1 MKKLSTRKR
10 FRWLYTKGV
19 ILLNYIFTLWNVNL
33 LLITSQIYGYL
44 FNKIY
49 MRKFKLLLTGILL
62 CFSFTVFAQQT
73 LKGVVKEKTTGEGL
87 PGVTVVVKGTNNG
100 TSTNFD
106 GNFELKNVK
115 TGDIIV
121 VTYLGFKEQEVTI
134 GTNFNITVELEES
147 TERLDEIV
155 VVGYGS
161 TTVKDATGSVEAITE
176 KDFTKGNIVTP
187 ENLLSGRISGVTINT
202 SGAPGSG
209 SEIRIRG
216 GSSLGGNLGASNNPL
231 IVIDGLPINEGT
243 VSGSRGI
250 LASINP
256 NDIESFSV
264 LKDASATAIYGS
276 RAANGVI
283 IITTKKGKS
292 SYSLDYDLQF
302 NFGELTDRVDVFSAG
317 AFRDIIT
324 QRRPGD
330 VGLLGNASTD
340 WQDEIFRSSVS
351 TIHNLTVRGSLFE
364 TIPTRLSVGFSD
376 IEGSI
381 LTSNFNRANVSLS
394 MNPSFFDDHL
404 KISLNYNRAFENSR
418 FGDSGQIGAALRYDP
433 TQPVYDS
440 SNPYGGFYQHMNGN
454 ILQNGT
460 RNPVAELLLRNNTG
474 KVFRQY
480 GNLKFDYKFHF
491 LPELTATVNLGLDK
505 TEGSTIDLNDFDLG
519 RPTQALILNGVDSRG
534 SQERK
539 NELIDLYLNYKNEF
553 GKLKV
558 DLMAGYSY
566 QRFENF
572 GSFTGNI
579 FAPNNV
585 RTSFADPDV
594 VNIGYLGRLN
604 LSYNDKYLITLNY
617 RRDGTSRFA
626 PKNRWGNFG
635 GAAFAWQV
643 SEEDFLKDSKVIS
656 NLKLRVGYG
665 IIGQQNLP
673 GINDLYL
680 QRYRFGN
687 QNSQYLLGNQVI
699 SSTIPSEINEDLK
712 WEETASIDIG
722 VDFGLFDN
730 KVTGTLNFFK
740 KNSRDLLADS
750 PTSYN
755 FTNSVP
761 QNNGEFETRGIEFSV
776 NTDIISTEDINWNTN
791 FNATFIDREI
801 ISLALGQ
808 DIQVFNISGGTGS
821 YAVLQREGEAPGSFY
836 VFKQLYDSAGNPI
849 EGAYADLDGNG
860 IINDDDRYIKENPQ
874 ANIIFGFQ
882 SNFNYKN
889 FDLAFNLRANIGN
902 YVYNNVNSSRAQY
915 AFLQDNAVLGN
926 IPSSVLNT
934 NFINTSDVITSDI
947 YIENASFLRMDNITL
962 GYTFD
967 RPIKKFS
974 ANSIRVWAGMQN
986 VFTLTNYSG
995 LDPEVSNN
1003 GIDNLIYPRARTILL
1018 GLNVKF

>member
-1 MKKLSTRKR
+1 
-10 FRWLYTKGV
+10 
-19 ILLNYIFTLWNVNL
+19 
-33 LLITSQIYGYL
+33 
-44 FNKIY
+44 

-62 CFSFTVFAQQT
+62 CFSFTMFAQQT
-73 LKGVVKEKTTGEGL
+73 VKGIVKEKTTGEGL
-87 PGVTVVVKGTNNG
+87 PGVSVVVKGTTNG
-100 TSTNFD
+100 TSTGFD
-106 GNFELKNVK
+106 GNFTLQNVK
-115 TGDIIV
+115 TGDILV
-121 VTYLGFKEQEVTI
+121 FTYLGFKTKEFTI
-134 GTNFNITVELEES
+134 ATTFDLTIQLEED

-161 TTVKDATGSVEAITE
+161 TTVKDATGAVEAITA

-187 ENLLSGRISGVTINT
+187 ENLLSGRVSGVSIKT

-216 GSSLGGNLGASNNPL
+216 GSSLGGNLGASNSPL

-243 VSGSRGI
+243 VVGSRGI
-250 LASINP
+250 LANINP

-283 IITTKKGKS
+283 IITTKKGS
-292 SYSLDYDLQF
+292 SNYSMDYDLQF
-302 NFGELTDRVDVFSAG
+302 NFAELNDRINVFSAG
-317 AFRDIIT
+317 AFRNLIT
-324 QRRPGD
+324 QRRPAD
-330 VGLLGNASTD
+330 VGLLGNANTN
-340 WQDEIFRSSVS
+340 WQDQIFQTSLS
-351 TIHNLTVRGSLFE
+351 TIHNFTVKGSIFK

-376 IEGSI
+376 IEGSL
-381 LTSNFNRANVSLS
+381 LTSNFERANFSLS
-394 MNPSFFDDHL
+394 MNPSFFENHL
-404 KISLNYNRAFENSR
+404 KVSLNYNRAFENSR
-418 FGDSGQIGAALRYDP
+418 FGDSGQIGSALRYDP
-433 TQPVYDS
+433 TQPVYDAT
-440 SNPYGGFYQHMNGN
+440 NPYGGFYQHMSGD
-454 ILQNGT
+454 IIANGT

-491 LPELTATVNLGLDK
+491 LPELSAIVNLGIDK
-505 TEGSTIDLNDFDLG
+505 TEGSTIDLNDYDLG
-519 RPTQALILNGVDSRG
+519 RPSAALINAGIDSRG
-534 SQERK
+534 TQERK
-539 NELIDLYLNYKNEF
+539 NELFDAYLKYKKDFKDLT
-553 GKLKV
+553 V

-566 QRFENF
+566 QRFTNF
-572 GSFTGNI
+572 GDFTGNI

-585 RTSFADPDV
+585 PTSFADPDV
-594 VNIGYLGRLN
+594 VNIGYLGRVN
-604 LSYNDKYLITLNY
+604 LSYKNKYLLTVNY

-626 PKNRWGNFG
+626 PKNRWGDFG
-635 GAAFAWQV
+635 GAAFAWQI
-643 SEEDFLKDSKVIS
+643 SEEDFLKDSKIVS

-673 GINDLYL
+673 GVNDLYL

-699 SSTIPSEINEDLK
+699 ASTIPSEINEDLR
-712 WEETASIDIG
+712 WEETSSIDIG
-722 VDFGLFDN
+722 IDYGLFDN
-730 KVTGTLNFFK
+730 KITGSLNFYK
-740 KNSRDLLADS
+740 KNSRDLLADA

-761 QNNGEFETRGIEFSV
+761 QNNGEFETRGIEFSM
-776 NTDIISTEDINWNTN
+776 NSDIITTEDINWNTN
-791 FNATFIDREI
+791 FNIALIDREV
-801 ISLALGQ
+801 ISLASGR

-821 YAVLQREGEAPGSFY
+821 YAVLQREGEAPSSFY
-836 VFKQLYDSAGNPI
+836 VFKQLYDNAGNPI

-874 ANIIFGFQ
+874 ANIILGFQ
-882 SNFNYKN
+882 SSFNYKK

-915 AFLQDNAVLGN
+915 ALLQDNAVLGN

-967 RPIKKFS
+967 KPIKKFS
-974 ANSIRVWAGMQN
+974 TNSIRLWAGMQN
-986 VFTLTNYSG
+986 VFTWTNYSG
-995 LDPEVSNN
+995 LDPEVFN
-1003 GIDNLIYPRARTILL
+1003 GVDNLIYPRARTILL
-1018 GLNVKF
+1018 GVNVKF